1 MSRKEEGNDW
11 GVALFVFGVLAA
23 ISVVSLSS
31 DANSSSRSRDPVDE
45 VDDALFQME
54 LDEAQE
60 LFEQEQRD
68 HAIDEALREHRRED
82 EGFSNYYGQLYDQLE
97 DQDQATD
104 GDYARPAICQCHE
117 NLYDCKDFISHSA
130 AQSCYKTCLNRV
142 GHDVH
147 WLDSDDDGIACEDL
161 LR

>member
-23 ISVVSLSS
+23 ISIVSLSS

-54 LDEAQE
+54 LDDARE

-82 EGFSNYYGQLYDQLE
+82 EGFSSYYGQLYDQLE
-97 DQDQATD
+97 DQDQAD
-104 GDYARPAICQCHE
+104 GGYSQPATCHCNE
-117 NLYDCKDFISHSA
+117 NLYDCRHFNSHSV

-142 GHDVH
+142 GYDVH
-147 WLDSDDDGIACEDL
+147 WLDGDDDGIACEDL